1 MSELASESSLSSE
14 LTGDHATVERLVKDF
29 LAEHPVETTPDRKL
43 RAARYDAGLAF
54 VHFDKGFG
62 GLGLDSS
69 LHPVVERLF
78 SDAGCEDWMARNVIG
93 LGMAAQ
99 TVHTHGNDEQ
109 RAKYLK
115 PLFTGEEIWCQLF
128 SEPGAGSDLAA
139 LGARAIQDGENYIL
153 NGQKIWTSLAHVARR
168 GLLVARTDPDLPKHR
183 GLSYFVLDMTAPG
196 VEVRP
201 LRQLTG
207 QAEFNE
213 VYLTDAV
220 VPVADRL
227 GAVGEGWRVAMT
239 TLMNERVTIGRRV
252 SRRGE
257 GAIGAAVAEF
267 RAAAEAGRADAAAR
281 DRLMRLWTRA
291 EAARLTNVRAAGR
304 RGEKEP
310 GPEGSIAKLQNAE
323 LNKAIYELC
332 VDLRADGMQIDS
344 YQMSQPDRSS
354 GGAGGSVDVR
364 RAFLRSLA
372 NSIEGGTSEVMRNIL
387 GERVLGLPGE
397 PRVDR
402 DLPWKDVP
410 R

>member
-1 MSELASESSLSSE
+1 MSEIASDE
-14 LTGDHATVERLVKDF
+14 AAVERLVKDF
-29 LAEHPVETTPDRKL
+29 LTEHPPETTDDREL
-43 RAARYDAGLAF
+43 RAARFDAGLAY

-69 LHPVVERLF
+69 LAPMVEQLF
-78 SDAGCEDWMARNVIG
+78 LDAGCEDWLPRNVIG

-99 TVHTHGNDEQ
+99 TVHTHGTDEQ
-109 RAKYLK
+109 RAQYLK

-139 LGARAIQDGENYIL
+139 LGARAIPDGDGYVV
-153 NGQKIWTSLAHVARR
+153 NGQKIWTSFAHVARR

-183 GLSYFVLDMTAPG
+183 GLSYFVLDMTTPG

-220 VPVADRL
+220 VPAADRL

-239 TLMNERVTIGRRV
+239 TLMNERVAIGRRG
-252 SRRGE
+252 SRRGA

-267 RAAAEAGRADAAAR
+267 REAAAAGRADASAR
-281 DRLMRLWTRA
+281 DRLVRLWTRA
-291 EAARLTNVRAAGR
+291 EAARLTNVRAAAQ
-304 RGEKEP
+304 RGAKVP
-310 GPEGSIAKLQNAE
+310 GPEGSIAKLQMAE
-323 LNKAIYELC
+323 LNKAIFELC
-332 VDLRADGMQIDS
+332 VDLRGNDGMQIEG
-344 YQMSQPDRSS
+344 YEMSRPDRSS
-354 GGAGGSVDVR
+354 GAGGSTDIR
-364 RAFLRSLA
+364 RAWLRSLA

-402 DLPWKDVP
+402 DVAWKDVP

>member
-1 MSELASESSLSSE
+1 MSEIASDE
-14 LTGDHATVERLVKDF
+14 AAVERLVKDF
-29 LAEHPVETTPDRKL
+29 LTEHPPETTDDREL
-43 RAARYDAGLAF
+43 RAARFDAGLAY

-69 LHPVVERLF
+69 LHPMVEQLF
-78 SDAGCEDWMARNVIG
+78 LDAGCEDWLPRNVIG

-99 TVHTHGNDEQ
+99 TVHTHGTDEQ
-109 RAKYLK
+109 RAQYLK

-139 LGARAIQDGENYIL
+139 LGARAIPDGDGYVV
-153 NGQKIWTSLAHVARR
+153 NGQKIWTSFAHVARR

-183 GLSYFVLDMTAPG
+183 GLSYFVLDMTTPG

-220 VPVADRL
+220 VPAADRL

-239 TLMNERVTIGRRV
+239 TLMNERVAIGRRG
-252 SRRGE
+252 SRRGA
-257 GAIGAAVAEF
+257 GPIGAAVAEF
-267 RAAAEAGRADAAAR
+267 REAAAVGRADASAR
-281 DRLMRLWTRA
+281 DRLVRLWTRA
-291 EAARLTNVRAAGR
+291 EAARLTNVRAAAQ
-304 RGEKEP
+304 RGAKVP
-310 GPEGSIAKLQNAE
+310 GPEGSIAKLQMAE
-323 LNKAIYELC
+323 LNKAILELC
-332 VDLRADGMQIDS
+332 VDLRGNDGMQIEG
-344 YQMSQPDRSS
+344 YEMSRPDRSS
-354 GGAGGSVDVR
+354 GAGGSTDIR
-364 RAFLRSLA
+364 RAWLRSLA

-402 DLPWKDVP
+402 DVAWKDVP

>member
-1 MSELASESSLSSE
+1 MSEFASGTSSPSDE
-14 LTGDHATVERLVKDF
+14 ATVERLVKDF
-29 LAEHPVETTPDRKL
+29 LTEHPPETTDDREL
-43 RAARYDAGLAF
+43 RAARFDAGLAY

-69 LHPVVERLF
+69 LQPMVEQLF
-78 SDAGCEDWMARNVIG
+78 LDAGCEDWLPRNVIG

-99 TVHTHGNDEQ
+99 TVHTHGTDEQ
-109 RAKYLK
+109 RAQYLK

-139 LGARAIQDGENYIL
+139 LGARAIPDGDSYVV
-153 NGQKIWTSLAHVARR
+153 NGQKIWTSFAHVARR

-183 GLSYFVLDMTAPG
+183 GLSYFVLDMTTPG

-220 VPVADRL
+220 VPAADRL

-239 TLMNERVTIGRRV
+239 TLMNERVAIGRRG
-252 SRRGE
+252 SRRGA
-257 GAIGAAVAEF
+257 GPIGAAVTEF
-267 RAAAEAGRADAAAR
+267 REAAAAGRADASAR
-281 DRLMRLWTRA
+281 DRLVRLWTRA
-291 EAARLTNVRAAGR
+291 EAARLTNVRAAAQ
-304 RGEKEP
+304 RGAKVP
-310 GPEGSIAKLQNAE
+310 GPEGSIAKLQMAE
-323 LNKAIYELC
+323 LNKAIFELC
-332 VDLRADGMQIDS
+332 VDLRGNDGMQIEG
-344 YQMSQPDRSS
+344 YEMSRPDRSS
-354 GGAGGSVDVR
+354 GAGGSTDIR
-364 RAFLRSLA
+364 RAWLRSLA

-402 DLPWKDVP
+402 DVAWKDVP

>member
-1 MSELASESSLSSE
+1 MS
-14 LTGDHATVERLVKDF
+14 TTVATEEDVERLVKEF
-29 LAEHPVETTPDRKL
+29 LAEHPADSTPDREL
-43 RAARYDAGLAF
+43 RAARFEAGLAF

-69 LHPVVERLF
+69 YQGLVERMFL
-78 SDAGCEDWMARNVIG
+78 DAGAEDWMSRNVIG

-99 TVHTHGNDEQ
+99 TIHTHGTDEQ
-109 RAKYLK
+109 KAKYLP

-128 SEPGAGSDLAA
+128 SEPGAGSDLASLA
-139 LGARAIQDGENYIL
+139 TRAVPEDGGFRV

-168 GLLVARTDPDLPKHR
+168 GLLVARTDPNLPKHR
-183 GLSYFVLDMTAPG
+183 GLSYFVLDMTLPG

-201 LRQLTG
+201 LRQITG

-213 VYLTDAV
+213 VYLTDV
-220 VPVADRL
+220 LIPSDDLL
-227 GAVGEGWRVAMT
+227 GSVGEGWRVAIT
-239 TLMNERVTIGRRV
+239 TLANERVAIGGRN

-257 GAIGAAVAEF
+257 GAIRAAVAEF
-267 RAAAEAGRADAAAR
+267 RAAAAAGRASAEDR
-281 DRLMRLWTRA
+281 DRLLRLWTQA
-291 EAARLTNVRAAGR
+291 EAARLTNVRASAQKG
-304 RGEKEP
+304 GKTP
-310 GPEGSIAKLQNAE
+310 GPQGSIAKLQYAE

-332 VDLRADGMQIDS
+332 VDLRGLDGMLINDYTES
-344 YQMSQPDRSS
+344 RPDRSS
-354 GGAGGSVDVR
+354 GAGGADVR

-397 PRVDR
+397 PRTDR

-410 R
+410 RS

>member
-1 MSELASESSLSSE
+1 MSEIASDE
-14 LTGDHATVERLVKDF
+14 AAVERLVKDF
-29 LAEHPVETTPDRKL
+29 LTEHPPETTDDREL
-43 RAARYDAGLAF
+43 RAARFDAGLAY

-69 LHPVVERLF
+69 LHPMVEQLF
-78 SDAGCEDWMARNVIG
+78 LDAGCEDWLPRNVIG

-99 TVHTHGNDEQ
+99 TVHTHGTDEQ
-109 RAKYLK
+109 RAQYLK

-139 LGARAIQDGENYIL
+139 LGARAIPDGDGYVV
-153 NGQKIWTSLAHVARR
+153 NGQKIWTSFAHVARR

-183 GLSYFVLDMTAPG
+183 GLSYFVLDMTTPG

-220 VPVADRL
+220 VPAADRL

-239 TLMNERVTIGRRV
+239 TLMNERVAIGRRG
-252 SRRGE
+252 SRRGA
-257 GAIGAAVAEF
+257 GVIGVAVTEF
-267 RAAAEAGRADAAAR
+267 REAAAAGRADASAR
-281 DRLMRLWTRA
+281 DRLVRLWTRA
-291 EAARLTNVRAAGR
+291 EAARLTNVRAAAQ
-304 RGEKEP
+304 RGAKVP
-310 GPEGSIAKLQNAE
+310 GPEGSIAKLQMAE
-323 LNKAIYELC
+323 LNKAIFELC
-332 VDLRADGMQIDS
+332 VDLRGNDGMQIEG
-344 YQMSQPDRSS
+344 YEMSRPDRSS
-354 GGAGGSVDVR
+354 GAGGSTDIR
-364 RAFLRSLA
+364 RAWLRSLA

-402 DLPWKDVP
+402 DVAWKDVP

>member
-1 MSELASESSLSSE
+1 MSDE
-14 LTGDHATVERLVKDF
+14 ATVERLVKDF
-29 LAEHPVETTPDRKL
+29 LTEHPPETTDDREL
-43 RAARYDAGLAF
+43 RAARFDAGLAY

-69 LHPVVERLF
+69 LQPMVEQLF
-78 SDAGCEDWMARNVIG
+78 LDAGCEDWLPRNVIG

-99 TVHTHGNDEQ
+99 TVHTHGTDEQ
-109 RAKYLK
+109 RAQYLK

-139 LGARAIQDGENYIL
+139 LGTRAIPDGDGYVV
-153 NGQKIWTSLAHVARR
+153 NGQKIWTSFAHVARR
-168 GLLVARTDPDLPKHR
+168 GLLVARTDPNLPKHR
-183 GLSYFVLDMTAPG
+183 GLSYFVLDMTTPG

-220 VPVADRL
+220 VPAADRL

-239 TLMNERVTIGRRV
+239 TLMNERVAIGRRG
-252 SRRGE
+252 SRRGA
-257 GAIGAAVAEF
+257 GPIGAAVAEF
-267 RAAAEAGRADAAAR
+267 RDAAAAGRADAATR
-281 DRLMRLWTRA
+281 DRLVRLWTRA
-291 EAARLTNVRAAGR
+291 EAARLTNVRAAAQ
-304 RGEKEP
+304 RGAKVP
-310 GPEGSIAKLQNAE
+310 GPEGSIAKLQMAE
-323 LNKAIYELC
+323 LNKAILELC
-332 VDLRADGMQIDS
+332 VDLRGNGGMQIEG
-344 YQMSQPDRSS
+344 YEMSRPDRSS
-354 GGAGGSVDVR
+354 GAGGSTDIR
-364 RAFLRSLA
+364 RAWLRSLA

-402 DLPWKDVP
+402 DVAWKDVP

>member
-1 MSELASESSLSSE
+1 MSEIASDE
-14 LTGDHATVERLVKDF
+14 AAVERLVKDF
-29 LAEHPVETTPDRKL
+29 LTEHPPETTDDREL
-43 RAARYDAGLAF
+43 RAARFDAGLAY

-69 LHPVVERLF
+69 LAPMVEQLF
-78 SDAGCEDWMARNVIG
+78 LDAGCEDWLPRNVIG

-99 TVHTHGNDEQ
+99 TVHTHGTDEQ
-109 RAKYLK
+109 RAQYLK

-139 LGARAIQDGENYIL
+139 LGARAIPDGDGYVV
-153 NGQKIWTSLAHVARR
+153 NGQKIWTSFAHVARR

-183 GLSYFVLDMTAPG
+183 GLSYFVLDMTTPG

-220 VPVADRL
+220 VPAADRL

-239 TLMNERVTIGRRV
+239 TLMNERVAIGRRG
-252 SRRGE
+252 SRRGA

-267 RAAAEAGRADAAAR
+267 REAAAAGRADASAR
-281 DRLMRLWTRA
+281 DRLVRLWTRA
-291 EAARLTNVRAAGR
+291 EAARLTNVRAAAQ
-304 RGEKEP
+304 RGAKVP
-310 GPEGSIAKLQNAE
+310 GPEGSIAKLQMAE
-323 LNKAIYELC
+323 LNKAIFELC
-332 VDLRADGMQIDS
+332 VDLRGNEGMQIEG
-344 YQMSQPDRSS
+344 YEMSRPDRSS
-354 GGAGGSVDVR
+354 GAGGSTDIR
-364 RAFLRSLA
+364 RAWLRSLA

-397 PRVDR
+397 PRADR
-402 DLPWKDVP
+402 DVAWKDVP

>member
-1 MSELASESSLSSE
+1 MSEIASDE
-14 LTGDHATVERLVKDF
+14 AAVERLVKDF
-29 LAEHPVETTPDRKL
+29 LTEHPPETTDDREL
-43 RAARYDAGLAF
+43 RAARFDAGLAY

-69 LHPVVERLF
+69 LHPMVEQLF
-78 SDAGCEDWMARNVIG
+78 LDAGCEDWLPRNVIG

-99 TVHTHGNDEQ
+99 TVHTHGTDEQ
-109 RAKYLK
+109 RAQYLK

-139 LGARAIQDGENYIL
+139 LGARAIPDGDGYVV
-153 NGQKIWTSLAHVARR
+153 NGQKIWTSFAHVARR

-183 GLSYFVLDMTAPG
+183 GLSYFVLDMTTPG

-220 VPVADRL
+220 VPAADRV

-239 TLMNERVTIGRRV
+239 TLMNERVAIGRRG
-252 SRRGE
+252 SRRGA

-267 RAAAEAGRADAAAR
+267 REAAAAGRADASAR
-281 DRLMRLWTRA
+281 DRLVRLWTRA
-291 EAARLTNVRAAGR
+291 EAARLTNVRAAAQ
-304 RGEKEP
+304 RGAKVP
-310 GPEGSIAKLQNAE
+310 GPEGSIAKLQMAE
-323 LNKAIYELC
+323 LNKAIFELC
-332 VDLRADGMQIDS
+332 VDLRGNEGMQIEG
-344 YQMSQPDRSS
+344 YEMSRPDRSS
-354 GGAGGSVDVR
+354 GAGGSTDIR
-364 RAFLRSLA
+364 RAWLRSLA

-387 GERVLGLPGE
+387 GERVLG
-397 PRVDR
+397 
-402 DLPWKDVP
+402 
-410 R
+410 

>member
-1 MSELASESSLSSE
+1 MSDE
-14 LTGDHATVERLVKDF
+14 ATVERLVKDF
-29 LAEHPVETTPDRKL
+29 LAEYPPETTDDREL
-43 RAARYDAGLAF
+43 RAARFDAGLAY

-69 LHPVVERLF
+69 LHPLVEQLF
-78 SDAGCEDWMARNVIG
+78 LDAGCEDWLPRNVIG

-99 TVHTHGNDEQ
+99 TVHTHGTDEQ
-109 RAKYLK
+109 RTQYLK

-139 LGARAIQDGENYIL
+139 LGTRAIPDGDGYVV
-153 NGQKIWTSLAHVARR
+153 NGQKIWTSFAHVARR

-183 GLSYFVLDMTAPG
+183 GLSYFVLDMTTPG

-220 VPVADRL
+220 VPAANLL
-227 GAVGEGWRVAMT
+227 GSVGEGWRVAMT
-239 TLMNERVTIGRRV
+239 TLMNERVAIGRRG
-252 SRRGE
+252 SRRGA
-257 GAIGAAVAEF
+257 GVIGAAVAEF
-267 RAAAEAGRADAAAR
+267 RDAAAAGRTDAATR
-281 DRLMRLWTRA
+281 DRLVRLWTRA
-291 EAARLTNVRAAGR
+291 EAARLTNVRASAQ
-304 RGEKEP
+304 RGAKVP
-310 GPEGSIAKLQNAE
+310 GPEGSIAKLQMAE
-323 LNKAIYELC
+323 LNKAILELC
-332 VDLRADGMQIDS
+332 VDLRGNGGMQIAS
-344 YQMSQPDRSS
+344 YEMSRPDRSS
-354 GGAGGSVDVR
+354 GAGGSVDIR
-364 RAFLRSLA
+364 RAWLRSLA

-402 DLPWKDVP
+402 DVAWKDVP

>member
-1 MSELASESSLSSE
+1 MSEIANDE
-14 LTGDHATVERLVKDF
+14 AAVERLVKDF
-29 LAEHPVETTPDRKL
+29 LTEHPPETTDDREL
-43 RAARYDAGLAF
+43 RAARFDAGLAY

-69 LHPVVERLF
+69 LHPMVEQLF
-78 SDAGCEDWMARNVIG
+78 LDAGCEDWLPRNVIG

-99 TVHTHGNDEQ
+99 TVHTHGTDEQ
-109 RAKYLK
+109 RAQYLK

-139 LGARAIQDGENYIL
+139 LGARAIPDGDGYVV
-153 NGQKIWTSLAHVARR
+153 NGQKIWTSFAHVARR

-183 GLSYFVLDMTAPG
+183 GLSYFVLDMTTPG

-220 VPVADRL
+220 VPAADRL

-239 TLMNERVTIGRRV
+239 TLMNERVAIGRRG
-252 SRRGE
+252 SRRGA
-257 GAIGAAVAEF
+257 GPIGAAVTEF
-267 RAAAEAGRADAAAR
+267 REAAAAGRADASAR
-281 DRLMRLWTRA
+281 DRLVRLWTRA
-291 EAARLTNVRAAGR
+291 EAARLTNVRAAAQ
-304 RGEKEP
+304 RGAKVP
-310 GPEGSIAKLQNAE
+310 GPEGSIAKLQMAE
-323 LNKAIYELC
+323 LNKAIFELC
-332 VDLRADGMQIDS
+332 VDLRGNDGMQIEG
-344 YQMSQPDRSS
+344 YEMSRPDRSS
-354 GGAGGSVDVR
+354 GAGGSTDIR
-364 RAFLRSLA
+364 RAWLRSLA

-402 DLPWKDVP
+402 DVAWKDVP

>member
-1 MSELASESSLSSE
+1 MS
-14 LTGDHATVERLVKDF
+14 DRDTVRKLVEDF
-29 LAEHPVETTPDRKL
+29 LAEHPVERTDDREL
-43 RAARYDAGLAF
+43 RAARFDAGLAF

-69 LHPVVERLF
+69 LHPMVEQMFL
-78 SDAGCEDWMARNVIG
+78 DAGSEDWMARNVIG

-99 TVHTHGNDEQ
+99 TIHTHGTDEQ

-128 SEPGAGSDLAA
+128 SEPGAGSDLASLA
-139 LGARAIQDGENYIL
+139 TRAVPDGENYVV

-168 GLLVARTDPDLPKHR
+168 GLLVTRTDPALPKHR
-183 GLSYFVLDMTAPG
+183 GLTYFVLDMTAPG

-213 VYLTDAV
+213 VYLTDAL
-220 VPVADRL
+220 VPAADQL

-239 TLMNERVTIGRRV
+239 TLMNERVAIGRRG
-252 SRRGE
+252 SRRGD
-257 GAIGAAVAEF
+257 GPIGLAVQGF
-267 RAAAEAGRADAAAR
+267 RAAADEGRADAGSR
-281 DRLMRLWTRA
+281 DQLLRLWTKA
-291 EAARLTNVRAAGR
+291 EAARLTNVRASAQTGT
-304 RGEKEP
+304 KIP
-310 GPEGSIAKLQNAE
+310 GPEGSIAKLQMAE
-323 LNKAIYELC
+323 LNKAILELTVNLRGPEAMLIDGYEQT
-332 VDLRADGMQIDS
+332 VT
-344 YQMSQPDRSS
+344 DRSS
-354 GGAGGSVDVR
+354 GAGGSADVR
-364 RAFLRSLA
+364 KAWLRSLA

-402 DLPWKDVP
+402 DLAWKDIP
-410 R
+410 RS

>member
-1 MSELASESSLSSE
+1 MSTTVTTRE
-14 LTGDHATVERLVKDF
+14 DVERLVKEF
-29 LAEHPVETTPDRKL
+29 LAEHPVDATPDREL
-43 RAARYDAGLAF
+43 RGARFDAGLAF

-69 LHPVVERLF
+69 YQGVVERMFL
-78 SDAGCEDWMARNVIG
+78 DAGAEDWMSRNVIG

-99 TVHTHGNDEQ
+99 TIHTHGTDEQ
-109 RAKYLK
+109 KTKYLR

-128 SEPGAGSDLAA
+128 SEPGAGSDLASLA
-139 LGARAIQDGENYIL
+139 TRAVPEDGGFRL

-168 GLLVARTDPDLPKHR
+168 GLLVARTDPNLPKHR
-183 GLSYFVLDMTAPG
+183 GLSYFLMVMTLPG

-201 LRQLTG
+201 LRQITG

-213 VYLTDAV
+213 VYLTDV
-220 VPVADRL
+220 LIGSEDLL
-227 GAVGEGWRVAMT
+227 GSVGEGWRVAIT
-239 TLMNERVTIGRRV
+239 TLANERVAIGGRN

-257 GAIGAAVAEF
+257 GAIRAAVAEF
-267 RAAAEAGRADAAAR
+267 RAAAAAGRASAEDR
-281 DRLMRLWTRA
+281 DRLLRLWTQA
-291 EAARLTNVRAAGR
+291 EAARLTNVRATAQKGS
-304 RGEKEP
+304 KTP
-310 GPEGSIAKLQNAE
+310 GPQGSIAKLQYAE

-332 VDLRADGMQIDS
+332 VDLRGLDGMLIDDYTES
-344 YQMSQPDRSS
+344 RPDRSS
-354 GGAGGSVDVR
+354 GAGGADVR

-397 PRVDR
+397 PRTDR

-410 R
+410 RS